1 MWAEYAVNE
10 LVFGQEMALPATA
23 DLFIFLSS
31 VFRAKKF
38 HVSSMNK
45 VNLFQSYFILVINK
59 N

>member
-1 MWAEYAVNE
+1 MWTEYAVNE

-31 VFRAKKF
+31 VFRAKKL

-45 VNLFQSYFILVINK
+45 ANSQSVPIE
-59 N
+59 